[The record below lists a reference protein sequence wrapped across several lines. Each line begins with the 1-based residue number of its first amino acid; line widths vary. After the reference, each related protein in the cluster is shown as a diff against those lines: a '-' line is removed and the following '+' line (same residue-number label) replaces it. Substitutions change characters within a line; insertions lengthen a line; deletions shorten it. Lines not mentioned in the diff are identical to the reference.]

1 MQRIPRIDPGARRF
15 DPDLVEGFLAARRV
29 QNNVLRIVALLAVAT
44 TCSVAYWISGPAI
57 LSKGLAAFAG
67 GI

>member
-1 MQRIPRIDPGARRF
+1 MQRIPQINLAARRF

-29 QNNVLRIVALLAVAT
+29 QNRVLRLVALLAVAI
-44 TCSVAYWISGPAI
+44 TCCIAYWVSGPAF

>member
-1 MQRIPRIDPGARRF
+1 MQWIPQTNLAARRF

-29 QNNVLRIVALLAVAT
+29 QSHVLRIVALLAVAI
-44 TCSVAYWISGPAI
+44 TCCVAYWVSGPAF
-57 LSKGLAAFAG
+57 LSKGLATFAG

>member
-1 MQRIPRIDPGARRF
+1 MQRISHIDPRARRF
-15 DPDLVEGFLAARRV
+15 DPDLVEGFLAARGV
-29 QNNVLRIVALLAVAT
+29 QNHVLRIVAVLTVAI
-44 TCSVAYWISGPAI
+44 TCCIAYWVSGPAF